1 MKRLALLALAACT
14 SAACSITVP
23 NGTGPSIRTVTVT
36 PPATSPTRTYAQPS
50 TPSVTGPKTEID
62 SDGTYVV
69 GVDIL
74 RTYRTLAALAAIGRG
89 YVALIPAT
97 SLTTTPARKPSTFSY
112 RSGVLTQHPPESVV
126 GPHGEQL
133 PGVPSGESAIGP
145 AESGKGWQFSLPPGH
160 GWIDPRVKAKR

>member
-97 SLTTTPARKPSTFSY
+97 SLTTTPARKPLTFSLQIG
-112 RSGVLTQHPPESVV
+112 RSSPSIRPRASLARTASNCRVSHPERAQSDPPNPVRAGSFHCHLDTGGLTHV
-126 GPHGEQL
+126 
-133 PGVPSGESAIGP
+133 
-145 AESGKGWQFSLPPGH
+145 
-160 GWIDPRVKAKR
+160 